1 VLWPNETQS
10 PGNSAAACSP
20 PKGANCPK
28 CLYLEHKIYFKLY
41 PIQMRN
47 NNRLKWNKLEAKPE
61 GVKEVVTRFSDTKGT
76 LRMLMTFFH
85 FVKTLCQVVT
95 LLRCNLMINQ
105 ASTNKII
112 SSQKMEKDKYKKFNK
127 TDAYCFGDMMICEA

>member
-28 CLYLEHKIYFKLY
+28 CLYLCIISIKYSFNYIRYRST
-41 PIQMRN
+41 IQLIKMDKFR
-47 NNRLKWNKLEAKPE
+47 RKPE
-61 GVKEVVTRFSDTKGT
+61 GAKKVATRFSDTKRT

-95 LLRCNLMINQ
+95 LLCCNLMINQ

-112 SSQKMEKDKYKKFNK
+112 SSQKMEKNK
-127 TDAYCFGDMMICEA
+127 IQET